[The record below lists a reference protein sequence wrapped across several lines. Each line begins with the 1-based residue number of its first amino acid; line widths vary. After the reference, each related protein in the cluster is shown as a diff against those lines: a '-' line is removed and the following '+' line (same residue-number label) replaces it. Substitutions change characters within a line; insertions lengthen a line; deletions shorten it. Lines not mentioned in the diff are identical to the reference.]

1 MLLEGNLPRVVS
13 AAESCRGP
21 RLSIED
27 PTREG
32 GIGPMKVADK
42 FEPDKAIGGSQ
53 AYEQGGRLTRKRK
66 ARPDLVPPRRCP
78 GSRWWLLS
86 KRGVCR
92 TEVLTM
98 GCDGVRALPVFS
110 GEGEAHLFAWLGG
123 AFEDGWRA
131 REASVGELI
140 STLYGPCAHVRAV
153 ALDPSPEMTGETI
166 GLVSMSPK
174 RFLDWIAPLSQGSQQ
189 TRRVSPLVRHA

>member
-1 MLLEGNLPRVVS
+1 VFSEGNLLRVAS
-13 AAESCRGP
+13 AARGYRDP

-32 GIGPMKVADK
+32 GVGPMKVADK

-78 GSRWWLLS
+78 GSRWWPLS

-174 RFLDWIAPLSQGSQQ
+174 KFLDRPSKPGTAADAAG
-189 TRRVSPLVRHA
+189 